1 MHSVLLDADGRT
13 NAEASAS
20 HCETQKKKKEEK
32 REKKKKP
39 TTTPSHRGNQL
50 ICLTAGMPSYKTSS
64 CGAGA

>member
-32 REKKKKP
+32 REKKKK
-39 TTTPSHRGNQL
+39 TNNHTF
-50 ICLTAGMPSYKTSS
+50 SS
-64 CGAGA
+64 GKPAHLFDCWYAVL